1 VKVTKIESKL
11 KSLGNERVE
20 NKCDGQG
27 RMEGC
32 AGGGQGSK
40 RVVAPLMMMMMM
52 KVTKTN
58 YLKIKELSKMK

>member
-1 VKVTKIESKL
+1 M
-11 KSLGNERVE
+11 GNERVE
-20 NKCDGQG
+20 NKDAGQG